1 MGITRVANVTG
12 LDKVGIPVVMVCR
25 PNSRSV
31 SVFQGKGVNLD
42 SAKASGLMEAAE
54 TYHAEN
60 IDRPLTFSSRDDLA
74 DNKSV
79 VVIDDLPMCTSGL
92 FHGSKRMLWMEGFDV
107 LNSVSTWLP
116 YDVIHA
122 DYSLPTLSSGG
133 CFQLSTNGL
142 AGGNTL
148 LEAVNHA
155 LCEVIERDAT
165 TLWNYLPDARKQ
177 ASEIALDT
185 IADDLTVQLIHKC
198 TEAPFSLRVWDASSD
213 VGVPVFIA
221 ELHEP
226 LERGAGVWNKPAY
239 GSGCHPNKDVALIRA
254 LTEAP
259 KPGLRLSPARETT
272 CPGRITR
279 ANCQLILRSA
289 GALPASR
296 PTRSSGS
303 CPVSITPSCA
313 QTSTGWTGVCSLVA
327 SARRL

>member
-1 MGITRVANVTG
+1 
-12 LDKVGIPVVMVCR
+12 
-25 PNSRSV
+25 
-31 SVFQGKGVNLD
+31 
-42 SAKASGLMEAAE
+42 
-54 TYHAEN
+54 
-60 IDRPLTFSSRDDLA
+60 
-74 DNKSV
+74 
-79 VVIDDLPMCTSGL
+79 MCTSGL

-254 LTEAP
+254 LTEAAQARTTFIAGARDDMSWQDYASELSVNLAQRRGAAGEP
-259 KPGLRLSPARETT
+259 PYKVFGQLPSFDHAELRADFDWLAGRLLACGVGQAVVVDLSQAALGIPVVRVVVPGLEGPDEHYETFVPGARA
-272 CPGRITR
+272 R
-279 ANCQLILRSA
+279 ALVELY
-289 GALPASR
+289 
-296 PTRSSGS
+296 
-303 CPVSITPSCA
+303 
-313 QTSTGWTGVCSLVA
+313 GV
-327 SARRL
+327 